1 SPVLLD
7 GYLAGAVECD
17 VDALCDGQ
25 DVHIAGIMQHIE
37 EAGVHSGD
45 SACSLPP
52 YSLSEKVIAK
62 LEEQTKA
69 LAIGLNVI
77 GLMNVQFAI
86 KDEEV
91 YLIEVNP
98 RASRTVPFVAKAT
111 DSAIASIAARL
122 MAGEKLSDFPKRVPY
137 KQKDYLEK
145 LPKTDPMTLADPN
158 MPWFSVKEAVMP
170 FARFPGVD
178 TILGPEMR
186 STGEVMGWDRNFAR
200 AFLKAQLG
208 AGMTLPTSGKVFFS
222 IKDSDK
228 TPLLLET
235 AKLLTEIG
243 FDLIATRGTA
253 KFIQKNGI
261 NCDTVNKVHEGRPN
275 IVDCMKNNEISLVM
289 NTTEGVQSIR
299 DSRDIRSVAL
309 FDKIPYF
316 TTAAAAN
323 AAALAIQSYADGELE
338 VKPLQN

>member
-1 SPVLLD
+1 
-7 GYLAGAVECD
+7 
-17 VDALCDGQ
+17 
-25 DVHIAGIMQHIE
+25 
-37 EAGVHSGD
+37 
-45 SACSLPP
+45 
-52 YSLSEKVIAK
+52 
-62 LEEQTKA
+62 
-69 LAIGLNVI
+69 
-77 GLMNVQFAI
+77 
-86 KDEEV
+86 
-91 YLIEVNP
+91 
-98 RASRTVPFVAKAT
+98 
-111 DSAIASIAARL
+111 
-122 MAGEKLSDFPKRVPY
+122 
-137 KQKDYLEK
+137 
-145 LPKTDPMTLADPN
+145 
-158 MPWFSVKEAVMP
+158 
-170 FARFPGVD
+170 
-178 TILGPEMR
+178 
-186 STGEVMGWDRNFAR
+186 MGWDRNFAR

-253 KFIQKNGI
+253 KFILKNGI

-275 IVDCMKNNEISLVM
+275 IVDRMKNNEISLVM